1 MTNSTDPV
9 FREGQRWLADNEAS
23 LGLGTL
29 IEIELRQL
37 KLMFP
42 ASGETRIYA
51 RDNPPLTRIKFAPGD
66 RIKSEEQWEMAIE
79 RVVDDSG
86 YLIYHGHKDDGTAVT
101 LEEFD
106 LDHRLRFNTPRDRL
120 FAGQLDSYRWFRLRN
135 DVYHHRLE
143 QQRSIIRGISGARVS
158 IIPHQI
164 YIATEVGNR
173 LRPRVLLADEVGLG
187 KTIEAG
193 LILHKQLT
201 QGQIQRVLLVVPESL
216 IHQWLVE
223 MLRKFNLHFHIMDEP
238 RYKAEKESDPDS
250 NPFLSEQLVLC
261 SLDLLVNNEEALD
274 AATLAGWDCL
284 VVDEAHHLRWDDE
297 QPSDAYKTVVKL
309 TAKTPSVLL
318 LTATPEQLGRNSHF
332 ARLKLLDPVR
342 YSSLEQFESDESAF
356 THVASLANRLLGDEE
371 LDKADIDLL
380 ESTVGETL
388 SDDKRSLLGNTA
400 SRALSEETDRLIGL
414 LIDRHGTGRVLF
426 RNTRRTISG
435 FPNRNFHDARL
446 NLTDG
451 LAEDS
456 TGASTTLAMQLEADW
471 LNGFLQQIKPDKA
484 LVICAHQT
492 SVEAIRERLRET
504 GTQCAVFHEG
514 MSIVERDRAA
524 AWFADTEE
532 GCRLLVCSEI
542 GSEGRNFQYLHNL
555 VLLELPDNPDLL
567 EQRIGRLDRIGQQH
581 DIEIHVPVIEGS
593 RSHVLSR
600 WYHEGLNA
608 FEQSCRIGSRVRT
621 QVEDSLQALLSVTA
635 DRGEDDKL
643 LDPSGTEQLNAL
655 IEESGNIAKELESAL
670 ESGRDRLLEL
680 NSNRINRIEEHLDV
694 FRRVELDYSLRD
706 FMASVFDCFGIDYEE
721 QTNGSWIARPSDN
734 MHLDSFPHLS
744 AEGLTLCFSREL
756 ALERE
761 EITFLT
767 WDHPMVQDVMDLVLD
782 ENLGQTHVSAIRSP
796 RFPRGIALIE
806 TVYLHECIAPQAL
819 GLSRY
824 LSSDLNHYLLGSNRK
839 DYTGSRDQLDT
850 DAERQRVDIQK
861 LRTILMS
868 QQDTFRF
875 LIDHSEK
882 LAAASVDQV
891 VAQARESVQQELD
904 AEIAR
909 LVELRKVNPSVREDE
924 IDALRKHKDD
934 CIEQLGNTQAQLV
947 AIRVMFNI

>member
-1 MTNSTDPV
+1 MTNSIDPV
-9 FREGQRWLADNEAS
+9 FREGQRWLADNEAN

-29 IEIELRQL
+29 VEIELRQL

-42 ASGETRIYA
+42 ASGESRIYA
-51 RDNPPLTRIKFAPGD
+51 RDNPPLTRIAFAPGD
-66 RIKSEEQWEMAIE
+66 RVKSEEQWEMTVE

-86 YLIYHGHKDDGTAVT
+86 YLIYHGKKDDGSSVS

-135 DVYHHRLE
+135 DVYRHRLE
-143 QQRSIIRGISGARVS
+143 QQRSIIRGLSGARVS

-164 YIATEVGNR
+164 YLATEVGNR

-193 LILHKQLT
+193 LILHKRLT
-201 QGQIQRVLLVVPESL
+201 QGQLQRILLVVPEPL

-223 MLRKFNLHFHIMDEP
+223 MLRKFNLHFHIMDDA
-238 RYKAEKESDPDS
+238 RYKAEKESDPES

-261 SLDLLVNNEEALD
+261 GLDLLVNNAEALD
-274 AATLAGWDCL
+274 AAIIAGWNCL
-284 VVDEAHHLRWDDE
+284 VVDEAHHLRWDDK
-297 QPSDAYKTVVKL
+297 QPSAAYSTVENL
-309 TAKTPSVLL
+309 ATRTPSVLL

-342 YSSLEQFESDESAF
+342 FSSLKQFESDEAAF
-356 THVASLANRLLGDEE
+356 ADVAQLANRLLSDTE
-371 LDKADIDLL
+371 LADADIELL

-388 SDDKRSLLGNTA
+388 SEDTRALLQNPA
-400 SRALSEETDRLIGL
+400 SRAMSDETDRLTGL

-435 FPNRNFHDARL
+435 FPARVFHDTRL
-446 NLTDG
+446 PAIDTANE
-451 LAEDS
+451 AV
-456 TGASTTLAMQLEADW
+456 APMQLEANW
-471 LNGFLQQIKPDKA
+471 LIEFLQQIKPERA
-484 LVICAHQT
+484 LVICAQQST
-492 SVEAIRERLRET
+492 VEAIRERLREA

-524 AWFADTEE
+524 AWFADTED

-581 DIEIHVPVIEGS
+581 DVQIHVPVIEGS

-608 FEQSCRIGSRVRT
+608 FEQSCRVGSRVRA
-621 QVEDSLQALLSVTA
+621 QVDQTLQTLLSAT
-635 DRGEDDKL
+635 DDSIDTEKPDTPSDTET
-643 LDPSGTEQLNAL
+643 LDKL
-655 IEESGNIAKELESAL
+655 IEESANLAQQLEVELEN
-670 ESGRDRLLEL
+670 GRDRLLEL
-680 NSNRINRIEEHLDV
+680 NSNRTDRIAEHLDA
-694 FRRVELDYSLRD
+694 FRRIEHDYTLRD
-706 FMASVFDCFGIDYEE
+706 FMASVFDCFGVDYEE

-734 MHLDSFPHLS
+734 MHLDSFPHLPPD
-744 AEGLTLCFSREL
+744 GLTLCFSREL

-782 ENLGQTHVSAIRSP
+782 ENLGQTHLSAIRSP

-806 TVYLHECIAPQAL
+806 TVYLNECVAPKSL

-824 LSSDLNHYLLGSNRK
+824 LSNDLNHYLLGSNRK
-839 DYTGSRDQLDT
+839 DYTASREQLETDT
-850 DAERQRVDIQK
+850 ERQRLDIQK
-861 LRTILMS
+861 LRAILLS

-882 LAAASVDQV
+882 LAAASIDQV
-891 VAQARESVQQELD
+891 VAEAREAVTQELD
-904 AEIAR
+904 AEISR
-909 LVELRKVNPSVREDE
+909 LVELRKVNPAVREDE
-924 IDALRKHKDD
+924 IDAVRKHKDD

>member
-1 MTNSTDPV
+1 MTNSTKPV

-37 KLMFP
+37 TLMFP

-51 RDNPPLTRIKFAPGD
+51 RDNPPLTRIAFAPGD
-66 RIKSEEQWEMAIE
+66 RIKSEEQWEMQVERIE
-79 RVVDDSG
+79 DDSG
-86 YLIYHGHKDDGTAVT
+86 YIIYHGKKDDGSDAR

-106 LDHRLRFNTPRDRL
+106 LDHRMRFNTPRDRL
-120 FAGQLDSYRWFRLRN
+120 FAGQLDSYRWFRLRS
-135 DVYHHRLE
+135 DVYSNRLK
-143 QQRSIIRGISGARVS
+143 QQSSLIRGLSGARVS

-201 QGQIQRVLLVVPESL
+201 QGLLQRVLLVVPEPL

-223 MLRKFNLHFHIMDEP
+223 MLRKFNLHFHIMDQA
-238 RYKAEKESDPDS
+238 RYKAEKESEPEI

-261 SLDLLVNNEEALD
+261 SLDLLVNEAQALE
-274 AATLAGWDCL
+274 AATVAEWDCL
-284 VVDEAHHLRWDDE
+284 VVDEAHHLHWDDE
-297 QPSDAYKTVVKL
+297 QPSTAY
-309 TAKTPSVLL
+309 TAIETLATRTPSVLL

-342 YSSLEQFESDESAF
+342 FSSVEQFESDEQAF
-356 THVASLANRLLGDEE
+356 AGIASLANRLLSDAE
-371 LDKADIDLL
+371 LDQSDMDLL
-380 ESTVGETL
+380 ESTVAETL
-388 SDDKRSLLGNTA
+388 SENTRALLQSPASRQVSDETERLTSLLV
-400 SRALSEETDRLIGL
+400 
-414 LIDRHGTGRVLF
+414 DRHGTGRVLF

-435 FPNRNFHDARL
+435 FPERLFHDARL
-446 NLTDG
+446 DTSEESDT
-451 LAEDS
+451 AV
-456 TGASTTLAMQLEADW
+456 APMQLEANW
-471 LNGFLQQIKPDKA
+471 LVEFLQQIKPAKA
-484 LVICAHQT
+484 LVICSQQA
-492 SVEAIRERLRET
+492 SVEAIRERLREA

-524 AWFADTEE
+524 AWFSDTED

-555 VLLELPDNPDLL
+555 VLLELPENPDLL

-581 DIEIHVPVIEGS
+581 NVDIHVPVIEGS
-593 RSHVLSR
+593 RTHVLTR
-600 WYHEGLNA
+600 WYNEGLNA
-608 FEQSCRIGSRVRT
+608 FEQSCRVGARVRS
-621 QVEDSLQALLSVTA
+621 QLGSSLQSLLTA
-635 DRGEDDKL
+635 TDNGQL
-643 LDPSGTEQLNAL
+643 LDPSGVEKLDAL
-655 IEESGNIAKELESAL
+655 IEESKQVAQQLETELEN
-670 ESGRDRLLEL
+670 GRDRLLEL
-680 NSNRINRIEEHLDV
+680 NSNRTNRIAEHLDT
-694 FRRVELDYSLRD
+694 FRRFENDYSLGD
-706 FMASVFDCFGIDYEE
+706 FMASVFDCFGVDYEE
-721 QTNGSWIARPSDN
+721 QSNGSWIAKPSDN
-734 MHLDSFPHLS
+734 MHLDSFPHLPPD
-744 AEGLTLCFSREL
+744 GLTLCFSREL

-782 ENLGQTHVSAIRSP
+782 ENLGQTHISAIRSQ

-806 TVYLHECIAPQAL
+806 TTYLYDCIAPQAL

-824 LSSDLNHYLLGSNRK
+824 LSTDLNHYLLGSNRK
-839 DYTGSRDQLDT
+839 DYTASRDQLDMDT
-850 DAERQRVDIQK
+850 ERQRIDIQK
-861 LRTILMS
+861 LRAILMS

-882 LAAASVDQV
+882 LAASGVEQIV
-891 VAQARESVQQELD
+891 TQAREAVQQELD

-909 LVELRKVNPSVREDE
+909 LIELRKVNPSVREDE
-924 IDALRKHKDD
+924 IDALRQHKEN
-934 CIEQLGNTQAQLV
+934 CLEQLGNTQARLV